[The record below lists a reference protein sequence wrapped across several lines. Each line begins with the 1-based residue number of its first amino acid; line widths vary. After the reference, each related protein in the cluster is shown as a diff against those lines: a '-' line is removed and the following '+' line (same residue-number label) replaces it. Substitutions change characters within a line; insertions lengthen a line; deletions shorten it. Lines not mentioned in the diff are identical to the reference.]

1 MSQIPSLP
9 VDKPHQVN
17 PVFPTWLCGF
27 TLFLSVPAL
36 ADDAKP
42 LPASPQDLTAL
53 TLEQLLDVRV
63 ESAALHPQTLEDAP
77 ASVTV
82 LTAEDIRK
90 YGYRTL
96 AEALASVR
104 GFYSSYD
111 RSYHSV
117 GVRGF
122 NLPGDYASRFLI
134 MVNGHKMGDHI
145 FDSML
150 WLGEDFPVEMNLI
163 KQIEIVRGPSA
174 ALYGSNGIFATINVV
189 TKSPQEAG
197 PPALILDGGSFGE
210 KKAQVTIAEPIG
222 KGASLLF
229 SGSVFNNSGQ
239 SPLYFPQFDTP
250 ATNGGQAVRMDS
262 ERGYHFFA
270 NLVWRNWSITAVL
283 SDRNKIQPISWGSTI
298 FNDRGTQLM
307 ESAGYV
313 EAAYTRELARG
324 ALEWRTYFNAD
335 HLRGR
340 FDYPLET
347 SSGSAVEDNRTF
359 SESDWIGTRLSYR
372 FDVSHLGTLTVGA
385 ESEID
390 LRAYQGSK
398 DVEPVPLVF
407 VNIDKRDK
415 TLAFFLQDEKRL
427 SPHWSLDLGA
437 RYDLSAYRKN
447 FVSPRVALIYQP
459 SDPWSYKFLFGRSFR
474 NPSAFQLFYDD
485 GFSAVANPDL
495 HPESANTI
503 EIDVE
508 RKLGRRMNLVAAG
521 YSYWLSDF
529 IEGAF
534 TDTGLIQ
541 YQNRGKVHAT
551 GVEIEINGR
560 PFNWLETTASYA
572 FQKSTDYDA
581 DRGLENSPDHL
592 AKLRFAVP
600 LGRRFDASSSMQYYS
615 SRRTLA
621 GAWVTPVY
629 LADFTITSKN
639 LLPYFDVRLGIRNAF
654 NRNYSDPIA
663 LTPLVDVLPQ
673 PGRTI
678 FLELIAHG
686 AR

>member
-1 MSQIPSLP
+1 MNFL
-9 VDKPHQVN
+9 
-17 PVFPTWLCGF
+17 FPAVVCGLV
-27 TLFLSVPAL
+27 LFLAIPAS

-42 LPASPQDLTAL
+42 PPSSSQDLTTL
-53 TLEQLLDVRV
+53 SLEQLLEVRV

-96 AEALASVR
+96 VEALASVR
-104 GFYSSYD
+104 GFYGFYD

-122 NLPGDYASRFLI
+122 NLPGDYASRLLI
-134 MVNGHKMGDHI
+134 MVNGHNMADHI
-145 FDSML
+145 YDSML
-150 WLGEDFPVEMNLI
+150 WLGVDFPVEMNLI
-163 KQIEIVRGPSA
+163 KQIEIVRGPTS
-174 ALYGSNGIFATINVV
+174 ALYGSNGIFATINIV

-197 PPALILDGGSFGE
+197 PMALTLDTGSFGE
-210 KKAQVTIAEPIG
+210 KKAEITIAEPLG

-229 SGSVFNNSGQ
+229 SGSVFNNAGE
-239 SPLYFPQFDTP
+239 SPLYFPELATP
-250 ATNGGQAVRMDS
+250 ANNGGQALRMDS
-262 ERGYHFFA
+262 EKGYHFFA

-283 SDRNKIQPISWGSTI
+283 SDRNKIQPISWGPTI

-313 EAAYTRELARG
+313 EAAYAREFGRG

-340 FDYPLET
+340 FDYPLDT
-347 SSGSAVEDNRTF
+347 PSGPAVEDNQTF
-359 SESDWIGTRLSYR
+359 AESDWIGSRLSYR
-372 FDVSHLGTLTVGA
+372 FDLSRLGTLTVGA
-385 ESEID
+385 QSEID

-398 DVEPVPLVF
+398 DVEPVPMVF
-407 VNIDKRDK
+407 VNIDKRDR

-437 RYDLSAYRKN
+437 RYDLSLYRKN
-447 FVSPRVALIYQP
+447 FVSPRAALIYQP
-459 SDPWSYKFLFGRSFR
+459 SSQWTYKFLFGRSFR
-474 NPSAFQLFYDD
+474 NPSAFQLFYGD
-485 GFSAVANPDL
+485 GFSAVANPAL
-495 HPESANTI
+495 RPESAKT
-503 EIDVE
+503 VE
-508 RKLGRRMNLVAAG
+508 LDLERRLGKRMNLVAAG
-521 YSYWLSDF
+521 YSYWLSNF
-529 IEGAF
+529 IEAGF
-534 TDTGLIQ
+534 TDAGLLQ
-541 YQNRGKVHAT
+541 YQNLGRVHAS

-581 DRGLENSPDHL
+581 DGSLENSPDHL

-600 LGRRFDASSSMQYYS
+600 LGRKFDASSSMQYYS
-615 SRRTLA
+615 SRLTLA
-621 GAWVTPVY
+621 GARVTPVY
-629 LADFTITSKN
+629 LADFTVTSKN
-639 LLPYFDVRLGIRNAF
+639 LLSYFDIRLGIRNAF

-663 LTPLVDVLPQ
+663 LTRLVDALPQ
-673 PGRTI
+673 PGRTV
-678 FLELIAHG
+678 FVELIAHG

>member
-1 MSQIPSLP
+1 
-9 VDKPHQVN
+9 VN
-17 PVFPTWLCGF
+17 PLPPTVVCGLA
-27 TLFLSVPAL
+27 LFLAIPGRS
-36 ADDAKP
+36 DDAKP
-42 LPASPQDLTAL
+42 PASSVQDLTTL
-53 TLEQLLDVRV
+53 SLEQLLDIRV

-104 GFYSSYD
+104 GFYGSYD

-134 MVNGHKMGDHI
+134 MVNGHNMADHI

-150 WLGEDFPVEMNLI
+150 WFGVDFPVEMSLI
-163 KQIEIVRGPSA
+163 NQIEIVRGPSS
-174 ALYGSNGIFATINVV
+174 ALYGSNGIFATINIV

-197 PPALILDGGSFGE
+197 PPSLTLDGGSFGE
-210 KKAQVTIAEPIG
+210 KKAQVMIAEPLG

-229 SGSVFNNSGQ
+229 SGSLFNNSGQ
-239 SPLYFPQFDTP
+239 SPLYFPQLNTP
-250 ATNGGQAVRMDS
+250 ANNGGQALHMDS
-262 ERGYHFFA
+262 EKGYHFFA

-283 SDRNKIQPISWGSTI
+283 SDRNKIQPISWGPTI

-313 EAAYTRELARG
+313 EAAYARQLARG

-340 FDYPLET
+340 FDYSLET
-347 SSGSAVEDNRTF
+347 SSGSVVEDNRTF

-398 DVEPVPLVF
+398 DVEPVPMVF

-427 SPHWSLDLGA
+427 SPQWSLNLGA
-437 RYDLSAYRKN
+437 RYDLSTYRQN
-447 FVSPRVALIYQP
+447 FVSPRAALIYQP
-459 SDPWSYKFLFGRSFR
+459 SDQWSYKFLFGRSFR
-474 NPSAFQLFYDD
+474 NPNAFQLFYGD
-485 GFSAVANPDL
+485 GFFALANPAL
-495 HPESANTI
+495 RPESANTV

-508 RKLGRRMNLVAAG
+508 RKLGRHMNLVAAG
-521 YSYWLSDF
+521 YSYWLNNF
-529 IEGAF
+529 LEGVY
-534 TDTGLIQ
+534 TDGGLVQ
-541 YQNRGKVHAT
+541 VQNLGKIHAN

-560 PFNWLETTASYA
+560 PFPWLEAAASYA
-572 FQKSTDYDA
+572 FQKSHDFDVA
-581 DRGLENSPDHL
+581 VVLESSPDHL
-592 AKLRFAVP
+592 AKLRFAIP
-600 LGRRFDASSSMQYYS
+600 LGRKFDAASSMQYYS

-621 GAWVTPVY
+621 GASVTPVF
-629 LADFTITSKN
+629 LADFTVTSKN
-639 LLPYFDVRLGIRNAF
+639 LLPYFDIRLGIRNAF

-663 LTPLVDVLPQ
+663 LTPLVDALPQ
-673 PGRTI
+673 PGRTV
-678 FLELIAHG
+678 FVELIAHG

>member
-1 MSQIPSLP
+1 MKVRLLP
-9 VDKPHQVN
+9 TSVCAVA
-17 PVFPTWLCGF
+17 
-27 TLFLSVPAL
+27 LFLAIPARSDDTKPPL
-36 ADDAKP
+36 A
-42 LPASPQDLTAL
+42 STQDLTTL
-53 TLEQLLDVRV
+53 SLEQLLDARV
-63 ESAALHPQTLEDAP
+63 ESAALHPQFLEDAP

-104 GFYSSYD
+104 GFYGSYD

-122 NLPGDYASRFLI
+122 NLPSDYASRFLI
-134 MVNGHKMGDHI
+134 MVNGHNMADHI

-150 WLGEDFPVEMNLI
+150 WLGVDFPVEMNLV
-163 KQIEIVRGPSA
+163 KQIEIVRGPSS
-174 ALYGSNGIFATINVV
+174 ALYGSNGIFATINIV

-197 PPALILDGGSFGE
+197 PPALTLDGGSFGE
-210 KKAQVTIAEPIG
+210 KKAQVMIAEPIG
-222 KGASLLF
+222 KGANLLF

-239 SPLYFPQFDTP
+239 SPLYLPQLDTP
-250 ATNGGQAVRMDS
+250 ANNDGQAVRMDS
-262 ERGYHFFA
+262 EKGYHFFA
-270 NLVWRNWSITAVL
+270 NLVWRNWSITAML
-283 SDRNKIQPISWGSTI
+283 SDRNKIQPISWGPTI

-313 EAAYTRELARG
+313 EAAYARELARG
-324 ALEWRTYFNAD
+324 ALEWRIYFNAD

-340 FDYPLET
+340 FDYPLDT
-347 SSGSAVEDNRTF
+347 PSGSMVEDNRTF

-372 FDVSHLGTLTVGA
+372 FDISHLGTLTVGTQ
-385 ESEID
+385 SEID
-390 LRAYQGSK
+390 LRAYQGSQ
-398 DVEPVPLVF
+398 DVEPVPMVF

-437 RYDLSAYRKN
+437 RYDLSTYRKN
-447 FVSPRVALIYQP
+447 FVSPRAALIYQP
-459 SDPWSYKFLFGRSFR
+459 SDQWSYKFLFGRSFR
-474 NPSAFQLFYDD
+474 NPSTFQLFYGD
-485 GFSAVANPDL
+485 GFTAAANPDL
-495 HPESANTI
+495 HPESANTV

-521 YSYWLSDF
+521 YSYWLSSF
-529 IEGAF
+529 LEGVY
-534 TDTGLIQ
+534 TDAGLFQI
-541 YQNRGKVHAT
+541 QNRGKVHAT

-560 PFNWLETTASYA
+560 PFPWLETTASYA

-581 DRGLENSPDHL
+581 DEVLENSPNHL

-600 LGRRFDASSSMQYYS
+600 LGRKFDASSSMQYYS
-615 SRRTLA
+615 ARRTFA

-639 LLPYFDVRLGIRNAF
+639 LLPYFDIQFGIRNAF
-654 NRNYSDPIA
+654 SRNYSDPIA
-663 LTPLVDVLPQ
+663 LTPLVDALPQ
-673 PGRTI
+673 PGRTV
-678 FLELIAHG
+678 FVELIAHG

>member
-1 MSQIPSLP
+1 MNFL
-9 VDKPHQVN
+9 
-17 PVFPTWLCGF
+17 FPAVVCGLA
-27 TLFLSVPAL
+27 LFLAIPAR

-42 LPASPQDLTAL
+42 PPSSAEDLTTL
-53 TLEQLLDVRV
+53 SLEQLLEVRV

-96 AEALASVR
+96 VEALASVR
-104 GFYSSYD
+104 GFYGFYD

-122 NLPGDYASRFLI
+122 NLPGDYASRLLI
-134 MVNGHKMGDHI
+134 MVNGHNMADHI
-145 FDSML
+145 YDSML
-150 WLGEDFPVEMNLI
+150 WLGVDFPVEMNLI
-163 KQIEIVRGPSA
+163 KQIEIVRGPSS
-174 ALYGSNGIFATINVV
+174 ALYGSNGIFATINIV

-197 PPALILDGGSFGE
+197 PPALTLDTGSFGE
-210 KKAQVTIAEPIG
+210 KKAEITIAEPLG
-222 KGASLLF
+222 KGANLLF
-229 SGSVFNNSGQ
+229 SGSVFNNAGE
-239 SPLYFPQFDTP
+239 SPLYFPELATP
-250 ATNGGQAVRMDS
+250 ANNGGQALRMDS
-262 ERGYHFFA
+262 EKGYHFFA

-283 SDRNKIQPISWGSTI
+283 SDRNKIQPVSWGPTI

-313 EAAYTRELARG
+313 EAAYAREVARG

-340 FDYPLET
+340 FDYPLDT
-347 SSGSAVEDNRTF
+347 PSGPAVEDNQTF
-359 SESDWIGTRLSYR
+359 AESDWIGSRLSYR
-372 FDVSHLGTLTVGA
+372 FDVSRLGTLTVGA
-385 ESEID
+385 QSEID

-398 DVEPVPLVF
+398 DVEPVPMVF
-407 VNIDKRDK
+407 VNIDKRDR

-437 RYDLSAYRKN
+437 RYDLSLYRKN
-447 FVSPRVALIYQP
+447 FVSPRAALIYQP
-459 SDPWSYKFLFGRSFR
+459 SSQWTYKFLFGRSFR
-474 NPSAFQLFYDD
+474 NPSAFQLFYGD
-485 GFSAVANPDL
+485 GFSAVANPAL
-495 HPESANTI
+495 RPESANT
-503 EIDVE
+503 VE
-508 RKLGRRMNLVAAG
+508 LDLERRLGKRMNLVAAG
-521 YSYWLSDF
+521 YSYWLSNF
-529 IEGAF
+529 IEAGF
-534 TDTGLIQ
+534 TDAGLLQ
-541 YQNRGKVHAT
+541 YQNLGRVHAS

-581 DRGLENSPDHL
+581 DGSLENSPDHL

-600 LGRRFDASSSMQYYS
+600 LGRKFDASSSMQYYS
-615 SRRTLA
+615 SRLTLA
-621 GAWVTPVY
+621 GARVTPVY
-629 LADFTITSKN
+629 LADFTVTSKN
-639 LLPYFDVRLGIRNAF
+639 LLSYFDIRLGIRNAF

-663 LTPLVDVLPQ
+663 LTPLVDALPQ
-673 PGRTI
+673 PGRTV
-678 FLELIAHG
+678 FVELIAHG

>member
-1 MSQIPSLP
+1 MNPLIPTL
-9 VDKPHQVN
+9 VGG
-17 PVFPTWLCGF
+17 LA
-27 TLFLSVPAL
+27 LFLSIPARS
-36 ADDAKP
+36 DDAKP
-42 LPASPQDLTAL
+42 APSSTQDLTAL
-53 TLEQLLDVRV
+53 SLEQLLEVRV
-63 ESAALHPQTLEDAP
+63 ESAALHSQTLQDAP

-104 GFYSSYD
+104 GFYGSYD

-134 MVNGHKMGDHI
+134 MVNGHNMADHI

-150 WLGEDFPVEMNLI
+150 WLGVDFPVEMNLI
-163 KQIEIVRGPSA
+163 KQIEIVRGPSS
-174 ALYGSNGIFATINVV
+174 ALYGSNGIFATINIV

-197 PPALILDGGSFGE
+197 PLALTLDAGSFGE
-210 KKAQVTIAEPIG
+210 KKGQVTIAEPLG

-229 SGSVFNNSGQ
+229 SGSVFNNAGE
-239 SPLYFPQFDTP
+239 SPLYFPQLSTP
-250 ATNGGQAVRMDS
+250 ANNGGQALRMDS
-262 ERGYHFFA
+262 EKGYHFFA
-270 NLVWRNWSITAVL
+270 NLVWRNWSITAVV
-283 SDRNKIQPISWGSTI
+283 SDRNKIQPISWGPTI

-324 ALEWRTYFNAD
+324 AFEWRTYFNAD

-340 FDYPLET
+340 FDYPLD
-347 SSGSAVEDNRTF
+347 SPSGLLVEDNRTF
-359 SESDWIGTRLSYR
+359 SESDWIGSRLSYR
-372 FDVSHLGTLTVGA
+372 FDVSHIGTVIVGA

-398 DVEPVPLVF
+398 DVEPVPMVF

-427 SPHWSLDLGA
+427 SAHWRLDLGA
-437 RYDLSAYRKN
+437 RYDLSTYRKN
-447 FVSPRVALIYQP
+447 FVSPRAALIYQP
-459 SDPWSYKFLFGRSFR
+459 SDRWSYKFLFGRSFR
-474 NPSAFQLFYDD
+474 NPSAFQLFYGD
-485 GFSAVANPDL
+485 GFSAVANPGL
-495 HPESANTI
+495 HPESANTV

-529 IEGAF
+529 IEAAF
-534 TDTGLIQ
+534 TDGGLLQ

-551 GVEIEINGR
+551 GFEVEINGR
-560 PFNWLETTASYA
+560 PFRWLETTASYA
-572 FQKSTDYDA
+572 FQKSTDYDG
-581 DRGLENSPDHL
+581 DGGLESSPDHL

-600 LGRRFDASSSMQYYS
+600 LGRKFDASSSMQYYS

-629 LADFTITSKN
+629 LADFTVTSKN
-639 LLPYFDVRLGIRNAF
+639 LFAYFDIRLGIRNTF

-663 LTPLVDVLPQ
+663 LTPLVDALPQ
-673 PGRTI
+673 PGRTV
-678 FLELIAHG
+678 FLELITHG

>member
-1 MSQIPSLP
+1 MRANTQRTNLLRLPILLTSLC
-9 VDKPHQVN
+9 
-17 PVFPTWLCGF
+17 LLA
-27 TLFLSVPAL
+27 LFLTRPARS
-36 ADDAKP
+36 DDAKP
-42 LPASPQDLTAL
+42 PLSSAQDLTTL
-53 TLEQLLDVRV
+53 SLEQLLDIRV
-63 ESAALHPQTLEDAP
+63 ESAALHPQSLEDAP

-104 GFYSSYD
+104 GFYGSYD

-122 NLPGDYASRFLI
+122 NLPGDYASRFVI
-134 MVNGHKMGDHI
+134 MVNGHNMADHI

-150 WLGEDFPVEMNLI
+150 WFGVDFPVEMNLV
-163 KQIEIVRGPSA
+163 KQIEIVRGPSS
-174 ALYGSNGIFATINVV
+174 ALYGSNGIFATINIV
-189 TKSPQEAG
+189 TKSPEEAG

-210 KKAQVTIAEPIG
+210 RKAQITIAEPIG

-229 SGSVFNNSGQ
+229 SGSVFNNAGE
-239 SPLYFPQFDTP
+239 SPLYFPQLSTP
-250 ATNGGQAVRMDS
+250 ANHGGQALRMDS
-262 ERGYHFFA
+262 EKGYHFFA

-283 SDRNKIQPISWGSTI
+283 SDRNKIQPISWGPTI

-307 ESAGYV
+307 ESAGYI
-313 EAAYTRELARG
+313 EAAYAREFGRG

-340 FDYPLET
+340 FDYPLDT
-347 SSGSAVEDNRTF
+347 PSGLLVEDNRTF
-359 SESDWIGTRLSYR
+359 SESDWIGSRLSYR

-385 ESEID
+385 QSEID
-390 LRAYQGSK
+390 VRDYQGSK
-398 DVEPVPLVF
+398 DVEPVPMVF

-415 TLAFFLQDEKRL
+415 TLGFFVQEEKKL

-437 RYDLSAYRKN
+437 RYDLTTYRKN
-447 FVSPRVALIYQP
+447 FVSPRAALIYQP
-459 SDPWSYKFLFGRSFR
+459 SDQWSYKFLFGRSFR
-474 NPSAFQLFYDD
+474 NPSAFQLFYGD

-495 HPESANTI
+495 RPESANTVELDI
-503 EIDVE
+503 E

-521 YSYWLSDF
+521 YSYWLNNF
-529 IEGAF
+529 IEAVF
-534 TDTGLIQ
+534 TDAGLIQ
-541 YQNRGKVHAT
+541 YQNLGKVHAS

-581 DRGLENSPDHL
+581 DRVLENSPDHL
-592 AKLRFAVP
+592 VKLRFALP
-600 LGRRFDASSSMQYYS
+600 LGRKFDASSSMQYYS
-615 SRRTLA
+615 SRRSLG

-629 LADFTITSKN
+629 LADFTVTSKN
-639 LLPYFDVRLGIRNAF
+639 LLLYFDIRLGIRNAF

-663 LTPLVDVLPQ
+663 LTPLVDTLPQ
-673 PGRTI
+673 PGRTV
-678 FLELIAHG
+678 FVELIAHG
-686 AR
+686 AH

>member
-1 MSQIPSLP
+1 MSPLLTAFVCGLALSLA
-9 VDKPHQVN
+9 
-17 PVFPTWLCGF
+17 
-27 TLFLSVPAL
+27 VPARS
-36 ADDAKP
+36 DDAKP
-42 LPASPQDLTAL
+42 PPPSTQDLTAL
-53 TLEQLLDVRV
+53 SLEQLLDVRV

-104 GFYSSYD
+104 GFYGSYD

-134 MVNGHKMGDHI
+134 MVNGHNMADHI

-150 WLGEDFPVEMNLI
+150 WLGVDFPIEMNLI
-163 KQIEIVRGPSA
+163 KQIEIVRGPSS
-174 ALYGSNGIFATINVV
+174 ALYGSNGIFATINIV

-197 PPALILDGGSFGE
+197 PPALILDSGSFGE
-210 KKAQVTIAEPIG
+210 KKAQVMIAEPIG

-239 SPLYFPQFDTP
+239 SPLYFPQLNTP
-250 ATNGGQAVRMDS
+250 ANNDGEALRMDS
-262 ERGYHFFA
+262 EKGYHFFA

-283 SDRNKIQPISWGSTI
+283 SDRNKIQPISWGPTI

-313 EAAYTRELARG
+313 EAAYAREFARG

-340 FDYPLET
+340 FDYPLDT
-347 SSGSAVEDNRTF
+347 PSGSLVEDNRTF

-385 ESEID
+385 QSEID

-398 DVEPVPLVF
+398 DVEPVPMVF
-407 VNIDKRDK
+407 VNIDERDK

-437 RYDLSAYRKN
+437 RYDLSTYRKN
-447 FVSPRVALIYQP
+447 FVSPRAALIYQP
-459 SDPWSYKFLFGRSFR
+459 SSEWSYKFLFGRSFR
-474 NPSAFQLFYDD
+474 NPSAFQLFYGD
-485 GFSAVANPDL
+485 GFSAVANPAL
-495 HPESANTI
+495 HPESANTV
-503 EIDVE
+503 ELDVE
-508 RKLGRRMNLVAAG
+508 RKLGRHMNLVAVG
-521 YSYWLSDF
+521 YSYWLNNF
-529 IEGAF
+529 LEGVF
-534 TDTGLIQ
+534 TDTRLIQ
-541 YQNRGKVHAT
+541 YQNRGKVHAS

-560 PFNWLETTASYA
+560 PFSWLETTASYA

-581 DRGLENSPDHL
+581 DGVLENSPDHL

-600 LGRRFDASSSMQYYS
+600 LGRKFDASSSMQYYS

-639 LLPYFDVRLGIRNAF
+639 LFPNFDIRFGVRNAF
-654 NRNYSDPIA
+654 SRNYSDPIA
-663 LTPLVDVLPQ
+663 LTPLVDALPQ
-673 PGRTI
+673 PGRTV
-678 FLELIAHG
+678 FVELITHG
-686 AR
+686 VR